1 MQTPQSVVVP
11 TVKHGFEESRRK
23 LVEVFDELVFM
34 RVAVVGFPKSD
45 VRSGTHFQG
54 EAIEVFSGRSHR
66 APRVAFF
73 SRFGRQTGTGFN
85 LLGITIVDT
94 PLGPSHASAMPQV
107 GDLIVGSL
115 MPAAKGKL
123 PFEIRGW
130 SYGGKPLLELAR
142 IVQYGT
148 RMAESELKR
157 QLRQPCAETAASL
170 LRLSSASLSPTE
182 ITHAKLAA
190 SCADELWVLVRIVCF
205 GNLDD
210 PGDARLGGK
219 SFVDMVD
226 MIATRFG
233 DEVLLDS
240 WAKIRPPT
248 TMTPAAYA
256 PACGASTPY
265 VWTYPSSTPAYPS
278 STPAYPH
285 NQPSGTPAYPHNQ
298 PSGTPVASPPAS
310 PPRVSANLASFL
322 SKITQPREMYD
333 PTTTPVQ
340 GTRLSHFSAMIPRT
354 GAGGTISPPSPAYAP
369 ASPPYAPASPPTDVV
384 SFDEI

>member
-1 MQTPQSVVVP
+1 MQAPTPVVVP

-23 LVEVFDELVFM
+23 LVDTFAELVFM
-34 RVAVVGFPKSD
+34 RVAVVSFPTSD
-45 VRSGTHFQG
+45 KRTGTHFQG
-54 EAIEVFSGRSHR
+54 EAIEVFAGRSHR
-66 APRVAFF
+66 APRIAFF

-94 PLGPSHASAMPQV
+94 PLGPSHASATPQV

-130 SYGGKPLLELAR
+130 SNGGKPLLELGR

-157 QLRQPCAETAASL
+157 QLRQPCAETASSL
-170 LRLSSASLSPTE
+170 LRLSSASLSPAE
-182 ITHAKLAA
+182 IAHAKLAA

-240 WAKIRPPT
+240 WAKIRPTPPVAPT
-248 TMTPAAYA
+248 YA
-256 PACGASTPY
+256 SPY
-265 VWTYPSSTPAYPS
+265 VWAPQMPSAQQMPS
-278 STPAYPH
+278 APH
-285 NQPSGTPAYPHNQ
+285 MPSGTGPSGTPLN
-298 PSGTPVASPPAS
+298 S
-310 PPRVSANLASFL
+310 PPRSPLHLSVNLASFL
-322 SKITQPREMYD
+322 SKIAPPKEREMYD
-333 PTTTPVQ
+333 PTKSYVPEA
-340 GTRLSHFSAMIPRT
+340 RLSTITSAMEYSP
-354 GAGGTISPPSPAYAP
+354 ASPPASPKYAPSSPAYAP
-369 ASPPYAPASPPTDVV
+369 ASPPYTLNSPMEV
-384 SFDEI
+384 SYKEI

>member
-1 MQTPQSVVVP
+1 MQAPQSVVVP

-23 LVEVFDELVFM
+23 LVDVFAELVFM
-34 RVAVVGFPKSD
+34 RVAVVSFPKSD

-54 EAIEVFSGRSHR
+54 EAIEVFAGRSHR
-66 APRVAFF
+66 TPRVAFF

-85 LLGITIVDT
+85 LLGVTIVDT
-94 PLGPSHASAMPQV
+94 PLGPTHASATPQV
-107 GDLIVGSL
+107 GDIIVGSL

-130 SYGGKPLLELAR
+130 SAGGKPLLELSR
-142 IVQYGT
+142 VVQYGT
-148 RMAESELKR
+148 RMSESELKR

-170 LRLSSASLSPTE
+170 LRLSTSLSPAE
-182 ITHAKLAA
+182 IAHAKLAS

-205 GNLDD
+205 GNLED

-248 TMTPAAYA
+248 YA
-256 PACGASTPY
+256 PIMHQAMQAAPY
-265 VWTYPSSTPAYPS
+265 TWAPSNAG
-278 STPAYPH
+278 
-285 NQPSGTPAYPHNQ
+285 PSGTPLQ
-298 PSGTPVASPPAS
+298 SPPHS
-310 PPRVSANLASFL
+310 PPRLSNLTAFL
-322 SKITQPREMYD
+322 SKLVPAREAYD
-333 PTTTPVQ
+333 PAKTVYDPAAY
-340 GTRLSHFSAMIPRT
+340 SS
-354 GAGGTISPPSPAYAP
+354 PSPKAPARAESPKYAP
-369 ASPPYAPASPPTDVV
+369 ASPPYTPASPMEGV
-384 SFDEI
+384 SYEPI

>member
-1 MQTPQSVVVP
+1 MQAPQSVVVP

-23 LVEVFDELVFM
+23 LVDVFAELVFM
-34 RVAVVGFPKSD
+34 RVAVVSFPKSD

-54 EAIEVFSGRSHR
+54 EAIEVFAGRSHR

-85 LLGITIVDT
+85 LLGVTIVDT
-94 PLGPSHASAMPQV
+94 PLGPSHASATPQV
-107 GDLIVGSL
+107 GDIIVGSL

-130 SYGGKPLLELAR
+130 SAGGKPLLELSR
-142 IVQYGT
+142 VVQYGT
-148 RMAESELKR
+148 RMSESELKR

-170 LRLSSASLSPTE
+170 LRLSTSLSPAE
-182 ITHAKLAA
+182 IAHAKLAS

-205 GNLDD
+205 GNLED

-240 WAKIRPPT
+240 WAKIRPHTVPQAFPQQAYTWAPSNVGPSGTPLQSPT
-248 TMTPAAYA
+248 PSPPRLSNLTAFLSKLAPVREAYDPAKTVYDPAAYA
-256 PACGASTPY
+256 PASY
-265 VWTYPSSTPAYPS
+265 S
-278 STPAYPH
+278 
-285 NQPSGTPAYPHNQ
+285 
-298 PSGTPVASPPAS
+298 PAS
-310 PPRVSANLASFL
+310 PKPASP
-322 SKITQPREMYD
+322 KAPQ
-333 PTTTPVQ
+333 
-340 GTRLSHFSAMIPRT
+340 
-354 GAGGTISPPSPAYAP
+354 SPQYAP
-369 ASPPYAPASPPTDVV
+369 ASPPYTPASPMEGV
-384 SFDEI
+384 SYEAI